1 MSLDPL
7 TRAIVGVYRGW
18 EALEQRLTGEARTIL
33 DFDLAPA
40 QDSRPYSSR
49 ADVLRDVERL
59 RDQVQPA
66 DDEGEFLRAKLYASA
81 VYLRTLLG
89 ETIPFDVYV
98 EEILGVKPFLFTE
111 AELDAA
117 RQRVIALLERD
128 GIEYRAEDR
137 EKYEALH
144 RLTESAEVRARV
156 EGSRDVLMQRLAA
169 LIPVPPLDDV
179 TVEFANEDRYW
190 SAWVSGSLSEGMKLR
205 INLHPRITYLKGAPA
220 VLAAHEY
227 CGHIV
232 QAQVWRGRIAAG
244 EMNQAVGLTT
254 VHGPEQF
261 LMEGLAQIIERVL
274 LDPAT
279 ISREEALA
287 LEASTYSN
295 MVSTN
300 LHVLVNTGVSPDEVY
315 AYARARLPFASDL
328 KLRSEIRDR
337 GQNPLFRVYQYVYGI
352 SEHYFMQLLAFPLAK
367 QRTILQAC
375 YAHAQTK
382 PQLDR
387 LFGPEG

>member
-7 TRAIVGVYRGW
+7 TREIVSVYRGW
-18 EALEQRLTGEARTIL
+18 EALERGITGEAGTIL

-40 QDSRPYSSR
+40 QDIKHYTCRE
-49 ADVLRDVERL
+49 DVLRDVERL

-66 DDEGEFLRAKLYASA
+66 DDEGEFLRAKLHASA
-81 VYLRTLLG
+81 VYLRALLG

-98 EEILGVKPFLFTE
+98 EEILGTRPVLFTD

-117 RQRVIALLERD
+117 RQKVAALLEAD
-128 GIEYRAEDR
+128 GVQYRAEDR
-137 EKYEALH
+137 EKYEARC
-144 RLTESAEVRARV
+144 RLTDPAEVRARI

-190 SAWVSGSLSEGMKLR
+190 AAWVSGSLKEGMKLR
-205 INLHPRITYLKGAPA
+205 INLHPRTFYLKGSPG

-244 EMNQAVGLTT
+244 KMNQAVGLTT
-254 VHGPEQF
+254 VHGREQF
-261 LMEGLAQIIERVL
+261 LMEGLAQIMERVL
-274 LDPAT
+274 LDPAN
-279 ISREEALA
+279 IEPEEALA

-295 MVSTN
+295 MVYNN
-300 LHVLVNTGVSPDEVY
+300 LHVLVNTGVAPDEVY
-315 AYARARLPFASDL
+315 AYARPRLPFASDL

-337 GQNPLFRVYQYVYGI
+337 GQSPLYRVYQYVYGI

-367 QRTILQAC
+367 QQAILQSC
-375 YAHAQTK
+375 YAHALTK
-382 PQLDR
+382 AQLDR
-387 LFGPEG
+387 LFTA

>member
-1 MSLDPL
+1 MLLDPL
-7 TRAIVGVYRGW
+7 TREIVAVYRGW
-18 EALEQRLTGEARTIL
+18 EALEHRLTGEAGTIL

-40 QDSRPYSSR
+40 QDTRPYTR
-49 ADVLRDVERL
+49 REDVLRDLERL
-59 RDQVQPA
+59 RDGVRPS
-66 DDEGEFLRAKLYASA
+66 DDEGEFLRAKLHASA
-81 VYLRTLLG
+81 VYLRALLG
-89 ETIPFDVYV
+89 ETLPFEVYV
-98 EEILGVKPFLFTE
+98 GEILGTPPFLFTE

-117 RQRVIALLERD
+117 RQGVAALLEAD
-128 GIEYRAEDR
+128 GVEYRAEDR
-137 EKYEALH
+137 EKYEARH
-144 RLTESAEVRARV
+144 RLTSPAEVRARI

-190 SAWVSGSLSEGMKLR
+190 GAWVSGSLREGMKLR
-205 INLHPRITYLKGAPA
+205 INLHPRTFYLKGSPA

-244 EMNQAVGLTT
+244 EMNQAIGLTT

-261 LMEGLAQIIERVL
+261 LMEGLAQVMEHVL

-279 ISREEALA
+279 AGPEEALA
-287 LEASTYSN
+287 LAASTYSN
-295 MVSTN
+295 MVYN
-300 LHVLVNTGVSPDEVY
+300 NVHYLVNTGVAPDEVY
-315 AYARARLPFASDL
+315 AYARARLPFATDL

-352 SEHYFMQLLAFPLAK
+352 SEHYFLQLLAFPPAK
-367 QRTILQAC
+367 QRAILQAC
-375 YAHAQTK
+375 YTRALTK

-387 LFGPEG
+387 VFAS